1 MVLSSRSVFVAEF
14 ITRARELG
22 ERNDLSLHH
31 ARTLL
36 ECCQDWC
43 RVAWEGGWAKCLW
56 RFLPNRKGV
65 GSAMFRLRC
74 CVHSNMSLLTERKK
88 DSECTP

>member
-36 ECCQDWC
+36 DCWQDWC
-43 RVAWEGGWAKCLW
+43 RWHALEHVAPDGAKE
-56 RFLPNRKGV
+56 RFR
-65 GSAMFRLRC
+65 
-74 CVHSNMSLLTERKK
+74 VHT
-88 DSECTP
+88 